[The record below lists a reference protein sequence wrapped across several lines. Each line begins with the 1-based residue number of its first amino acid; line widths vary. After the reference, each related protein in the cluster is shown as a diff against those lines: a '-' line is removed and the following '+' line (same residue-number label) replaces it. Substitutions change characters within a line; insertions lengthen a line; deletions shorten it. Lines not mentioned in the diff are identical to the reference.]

1 MTPIYYHPHQ
11 RVSHSFIS
19 VQKIPLFVE
28 QSQRTSLMFEPF
40 VEEDLWQAHSLTF
53 VNDVLTCKIKN
64 GFGTKDDEIN
74 RALLYSN
81 ASLWHALNHVIKNG
95 GVACSA
101 SQGFHHAHYDHCY
114 GYCTF
119 NGLVIAAKK
128 ALELVEKV
136 MIIDGD
142 AHFGD
147 GTEDCLDTLKLR
159 KRVINVTRDEIGS
172 RAHSQFTAK
181 EWEKY
186 TDQLIAKY
194 KPDVLMYQAGADA
207 WDLDPYEAGYLSM
220 RHMGFR
226 DSGIFRSAKNHQIP
240 IAWNLAGGYSEP
252 MQLTIDLHLQT
263 LNISDE
269 IYFEGTQ

>member
-1 MTPIYYHPHQ
+1 MTPIYYHPQQ
-11 RVSHSFIS
+11 RVSHAFIS

-28 QSQRTSLMFEPF
+28 QSQRASLMFEPF
-40 VEEDLWQAHSLTF
+40 VEEDLWQAHSLNF
-53 VNDVLTCKIKN
+53 VNDVLTCKINN

-81 ASLWHALNHVIKNG
+81 ASLWHALNHVIQKG

-128 ALELVEKV
+128 ALDLVEKV

-159 KRVINVTRDEIGS
+159 QRVINVTRDEIGCTDQS
-172 RAHSQFTAK
+172 RFTASN
-181 EWEKY
+181 WETF
-186 TDQLIAKY
+186 TDQLIAKH
-194 KPDVLMYQAGADA
+194 KPDVLLYQAGADA
-207 WDLDPYEAGYLSM
+207 WDEDPYGAGYLSK

-226 DSGIFRSAKNHQIP
+226 DSGIFRSAKKHLIP

-252 MQLTIDLHLQT
+252 MQKTIDLHLQT
-263 LNISDE
+263 LKISDQT
-269 IYFEGTQ
+269 FEGVK